1 MALTYL
7 AAEQLRIFKKFE
19 ITPDPR
25 LNLILGPN
33 AAGKTSILESIY
45 ILGLGRS
52 FRTRSI
58 VKLIK
63 NGQSELQ
70 VLGKSLKADI
80 PQKIGISRTRQQFQI
95 RINNE
100 SYYRLSDLAAAVPVQ
115 CLTPETHFG
124 FFRSAKH
131 RRAAL
136 DWGVFHVEQS
146 FIDIWSDYKQVLRQR
161 NAALKGRASDKLFE
175 PWEKQLS
182 ELALAIHQQRQKF
195 IAKFSPLVSEF
206 YHQFNEKLSIEI
218 RLAQGWPKEQLLF
231 DALVS
236 HRQQDQKRG
245 FTLYGPHRGD
255 LKIFIDYK
263 PADQASSGQQKLAV
277 IAIRMAQIVMMNEY
291 SNVRP
296 ILLLDDLLSELDS
309 RHRESVLVLL
319 QELPAQIFMTATDLE
334 NLGNKKHVFGQTFH
348 VEQGKIY
355 Q

>member
-7 AAEQLRIFKKFE
+7 AAKQLRIFEQFE
-19 ITPDPR
+19 LTPDPR

-33 AAGKTSILESIY
+33 AAGKTSILEAIY

-58 VKLIK
+58 AKLIK
-63 NGQSELQ
+63 NGQTELQ
-70 VLGKSLKADI
+70 VIGKSLKADM

-100 SYYRLSDLAAAVPVQ
+100 SYHRLSDLAAAVPVQ

-146 FIDIWSDYKQVLRQR
+146 FINIWSDYKQVLRQR
-161 NAALKGRASDKLFE
+161 NAALKGRVSDKLFE

-182 ELALAIHQQRQKF
+182 ESALTIHLQRQKF
-195 IAKFSPLVSEF
+195 IARFNPLVNEF

-218 RLAQGWPKEQLLF
+218 RLAAGWPDERLLF

-255 LKIFIDYK
+255 LKIFIDKK

-296 ILLLDDLLSELDS
+296 ILLLDDLLSELDA
-309 RHRESVLVLL
+309 RHRESVLLLL
-319 QELPAQIFMTATDLE
+319 QDLPAQIFMTATDLE
-334 NLGNKKHVFGQTFH
+334 NLGNKKHVFEQTFH
-348 VEQGKIY
+348 VEQGEI
-355 Q
+355 QQ

>member
-7 AAEQLRIFKKFE
+7 AAKHLRIFEQFDLS
-19 ITPDPR
+19 PDLG
-25 LNLILGPN
+25 LNLITGPN

-58 VKLIK
+58 GKLIR
-63 NGQSELQ
+63 NGESQLQ
-70 VLGKSLKADI
+70 VTGKSLKADI

-100 SYYRLSDLAAAVPVQ
+100 SYNRLSDLAAAMPVQ

-146 FIDIWSDYKQVLRQR
+146 FINTWSEYKQVLRQR
-161 NAALKGRASDKLFE
+161 NAALKGVVSNSLFE

-182 ELALAIHQQRQKF
+182 DGAETIHKQRAKF
-195 IAKFSPLVSEF
+195 IDRLNPLVNDF
-206 YHQFNEKLSIEI
+206 YHQFNEKLSIDI
-218 RLAQGWPKEQLLF
+218 RLTSGWPEKELLF
-231 DALVS
+231 HALAS
-236 HRQQDQKRG
+236 HRLQDRKRG

-255 LKIFIDYK
+255 LKITIDSK

-277 IAIRMAQIVMMNEY
+277 IAIRMAQIVMMNEN

-296 ILLLDDLLSELDS
+296 ILLLDDLLSELDAV
-309 RHRESVLVLL
+309 HRERVLILL
-319 QELPAQIFMTATDLE
+319 QELPAQIFMTTTDME
-334 NLGNKKHVFGQTFH
+334 FLGNKEHVFGQKFH
-348 VEQGKIY
+348 VEQGRIY

>member
-7 AAEQLRIFKKFE
+7 AAKQLRLFE
-19 ITPDPR
+19 QFELTPDSR
-25 LNLILGPN
+25 LNLIIGPN

-58 VKLIK
+58 AKIIK
-63 NGQSELQ
+63 NGQTELQ

-100 SYYRLSDLAAAVPVQ
+100 SYNRLSDLAAAMPVQ

-146 FIDIWSDYKQVLRQR
+146 FINIWSDYKQVLRQR
-161 NAALKGRASDKLFE
+161 NAALKEAVSDKLFE

-182 ELALAIHQQRQKF
+182 ESAMAIHQQRQKF
-195 IAKFSPLVSEF
+195 IAKFDPLVNEF
-206 YHQFNEKLSIEI
+206 CHQFNKKLLINI
-218 RLAQGWPKEQLLF
+218 RLVPGWPEEELLF
-231 DALVS
+231 DALAA

-255 LKIFIDYK
+255 MKIFIDGK

-277 IAIRMAQIVMMNEY
+277 IAIRMAQIVMMNEN
-291 SNVRP
+291 SHVRP
-296 ILLLDDLLSELDS
+296 ILLLDDLLSELDAH
-309 RHRESVLVLL
+309 HRERVLAML
-319 QELPAQIFMTATDLE
+319 QELPAQIFMTTTDLE
-334 NLGNKKHVFGQTFH
+334 YLGDKKHVFGQTFH
-348 VEQGKIY
+348 VEHGRIHQ
-355 Q
+355 

>member
-7 AAEQLRIFKKFE
+7 AAKQLRIFEQFDL
-19 ITPDPR
+19 TPDPG
-25 LNLILGPN
+25 LNLITGSN
-33 AAGKTSILESIY
+33 AAGKTSILEAIY

-58 VKLIK
+58 GKIIR
-63 NGQSELQ
+63 NGESQLQ
-70 VLGKSLKADI
+70 VTGKSLKSDI

-100 SYYRLSDLAAAVPVQ
+100 SYKRLSDLAAAMPVQ

-146 FIDIWSDYKQVLRQR
+146 FINTWSGYKQVLRQR
-161 NAALKGRASDKLFE
+161 NAALKGPVSNKLFE
-175 PWEKQLS
+175 PWEKQLTAAA
-182 ELALAIHQQRQKF
+182 ETIHQQRVKF
-195 IAKFSPLVSEF
+195 IDHLKPLVNDF
-206 YHQFNEKLSIEI
+206 YHQFNKNLSIDI
-218 RLAQGWPKEQLLF
+218 RLAPGWPEKELLF
-231 DALVS
+231 DVLAS
-236 HRQQDQKRG
+236 HRLQDQKRG

-255 LKIFIDYK
+255 LKITIDSK

-277 IAIRMAQIVMMNEY
+277 IAIRMAQIVMMNENN
-291 SNVRP
+291 SVRP
-296 ILLLDDLLSELDS
+296 ILLLDDLLSELDVV
-309 RHRESVLVLL
+309 HRERVLSLL
-319 QELPAQIFMTATDLE
+319 QELPAQIFMTTTDME
-334 NLGNKKHVFGQTFH
+334 FLGNKKHVFGQKFH

>member
-7 AAEQLRIFKKFE
+7 AAKQLRIFEQFE
-19 ITPDPR
+19 LTPDPG
-25 LNLILGPN
+25 LNLIIGPN
-33 AAGKTSILESIY
+33 AAGKTSILEAIY

-58 VKLIK
+58 AKLIK
-63 NGQSELQ
+63 NGQTELQ
-70 VLGKSLKADI
+70 VIGKSLKAEI
-80 PQKIGISRTRQQFQI
+80 PQKIGISRTKKQFQI

-100 SYYRLSDLAAAVPVQ
+100 SYNRLSDLATAVPVQ

-146 FIDIWSDYKQVLRQR
+146 FINIWSGYKQVLRQR
-161 NAALKGRASDKLFE
+161 NAALKGAVDNRLFE

-182 ELALAIHQQRQKF
+182 ESGEKIQQQRLKF
-195 IAKFSPLVSEF
+195 LARFKPLVNDF
-206 YHQFNEKLSIEI
+206 YHQFNENLSIDI
-218 RLAQGWPKEQLLF
+218 RLAPGWPEEKLLF
-231 DALVS
+231 AALAA
-236 HRQQDQKRG
+236 HRHQDQKRG

-255 LKIFIDYK
+255 LKIFIDGK

-277 IAIRMAQIVMMNEY
+277 IAIRMAQIIMMNEN

-296 ILLLDDLLSELDS
+296 ILLLDDLLSELDA
-309 RHRESVLVLL
+309 RHRERVLMLL
-319 QELPAQIFMTATDLE
+319 LELPAQIFMTTTDLE
-334 NLGNKKHVFGQTFH
+334 YLGNKKRVFGQTFH